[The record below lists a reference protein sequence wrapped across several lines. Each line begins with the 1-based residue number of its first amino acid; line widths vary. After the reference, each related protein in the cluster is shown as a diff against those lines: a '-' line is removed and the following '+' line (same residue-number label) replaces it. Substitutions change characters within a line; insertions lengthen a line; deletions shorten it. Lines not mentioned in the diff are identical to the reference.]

1 MHLVIYALVDAST
14 EDEALAAGKS
24 AFTHLVGT
32 GYAPFDYY
40 VTFDQEGTTVA
51 GKARW
56 GDLPTAAKLDSPAGK
71 ELLEEAWTATEREFE
86 RNLEKIKDG
95 LADHDDEEIMQ
106 DTDLV
111 RYACYALGAY
121 RGSSVRMYTEVGD
134 GIRDAVHL
142 ENVVERLETPWIV
155 PADVHY

>member
-24 AFTHLVGT
+24 AFATLVGSR
-32 GYAPFDYY
+32 YAPFDYY
-40 VTFDQEGTTVA
+40 VTFDEEGTTVA

-56 GDLPTAAKLDSPAGK
+56 GDLPTAARLDSPAGE
-71 ELLEEAWTATEREFE
+71 ELLEVAWTATEREFE
-86 RNLEKIKDG
+86 RNLKKIRDG
-95 LADHDDEEIMQ
+95 LSEFDDEEIMR

-111 RYACYALGAY
+111 RHACYALGAY
-121 RGSSVRMYTEVGD
+121 RGPAVHLYTETGD

-142 ENVVERLETPWIV
+142 EEVIDRLETPWIV